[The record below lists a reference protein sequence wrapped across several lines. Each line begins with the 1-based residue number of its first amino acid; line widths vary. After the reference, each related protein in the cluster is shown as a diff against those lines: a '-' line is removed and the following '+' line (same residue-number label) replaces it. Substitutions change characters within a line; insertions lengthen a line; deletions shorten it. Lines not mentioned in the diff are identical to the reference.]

1 MKDYD
6 VICIHGHYEAYDNNG
21 NFLCSG
27 DKRNETEDEAEKV
40 LAERR

>member
-1 MKDYD
+1 MDYEVVHVMD
-6 VICIHGHYEAYDNNG
+6 HYEAHDTNG

-27 DKRNETEDEAEKV
+27 DTDTEAAREAEKV

>member
-1 MKDYD
+1 MDYD
-6 VICIHGHYEAYDNNG
+6 VCHVIDHYVAYDTNG

-27 DKRNETEDEAEKV
+27 DTRNEAAKEAEKI